1 MSPKVYKNT
10 KAEKAIWESYD
21 ALLKMW
27 GTDIHELDITGQFG
41 STHVIETGDSSNP
54 PLVLFHGVG
63 DDAALMW
70 IYNAEELSR
79 HFHVYAVDTIGGPG
93 KSIPGK
99 GYDKSFDD
107 AIWISEILDKLGL
120 EKVFMAGVSNGA
132 YLTQMYMIRHPE
144 RVIKGVSMAGVPVK
158 TSGNGKMAAMKAM
171 MKVFLPEA
179 LFPTDKNVMKLIR
192 KMTGSNYKAF
202 TDNETVFLHFKQLM
216 TGFRRSAMMNHK
228 VVGFSEEEIYS
239 LSDKLLCIVGKKDPF
254 IMLGG
259 AQLEEELKRYPLR
272 VVFVEDAG
280 HGINH
285 EKASEVN
292 ALIEAHFSA
301 SGVTHFQKDIRS

>member
-1 MSPKVYKNT
+1 MSPVKVYKNA
-10 KAEKAIWESYD
+10 KSEKAIRESYD

-27 GTDIHELDITGQFG
+27 GTDINELDISGQYG
-41 STHVIETGDSSNP
+41 STHVIEAGDKSQP

-79 HFHVYAVDTIGGPG
+79 SFHVYAIDTIGGPG
-93 KSIPGK
+93 KSVPGN

-107 AIWISEILDKLGL
+107 AVWITELLNKLGL
-120 EKVFMAGVSNGA
+120 DKVFMAGVSNGA
-132 YLTQMYMIRHPE
+132 YLTQMYMIKHPE

-158 TSGNGKMAAMKAM
+158 TSGNSKMAAMKAM

-216 TGFRRSAMMNHK
+216 TGFRRGAMMNHK
-228 VVGFSEEEIYS
+228 IIGFSEEEIRS
-239 LSDKLLCIVGKKDPF
+239 LSDRLLCIVGKKDPF

-259 AQLEEELKRYPLR
+259 SQLEEELKRYPLR
-272 VVFVEDAG
+272 VHFIEDAG

-292 ALIEAHFSA
+292 ALIKEHFGS
-301 SGVTHFQKDIRS
+301 